1 MTHEQFIRAK
11 FEVLAETATALLFL
25 AYGEMCAEING
36 AEFSCNSVEEFWEL
50 VEFFGDEDFSV

>member
-1 MTHEQFIRAK
+1 MTHLQFIKAS
-11 FEVLAETATALLFL
+11 FEVLAESSESILFL
-25 AYGEMCAEING
+25 ACGEMCAEING

>member
-1 MTHEQFIRAK
+1 MTHLQFIKAS
-11 FEVLAETATALLFL
+11 FEVLAESGESVLFL